1 MSAAVTANA
10 FSCIVAAALVLH
22 YVVEQWLLRR
32 QLRHVEASR
41 ATVPAPFTSKIPLSD
56 HQRAADYTMVRGRF
70 ARVEDFVGL
79 VVTALFLWGGLALL
93 WRATDALAA
102 TPIAREVALLACF
115 GAISS
120 LISIPFNYYSTFH
133 IEERFGFNKTTR
145 TTFWLDLAKGSALAV
160 ALLLPLA
167 ALVFWLMRSAGS
179 LWWLYAWI
187 AFAAF
192 QMLMLLIYPSLIA
205 PLFNKFEPLAQGEVR
220 DAIEALLARAGFAS
234 NGLFVMDGSRRSAH
248 GNAYF
253 TGFGRSKRIVF
264 FDTLLARLDTGE
276 IVAVLA
282 HELGHFRRRHI
293 AKRLALMALAS
304 LSLFALLAWTLTQ
317 PWFFTAF
324 GFAGDTGRSAPGV
337 ALLLFALVLP
347 PLLFW
352 MTPLGAAYS
361 RKHEF
366 EADRYAAEV
375 ANRDQLVSALTKLY
389 RDNASTLTPDR
400 LYSAYHHSHPPAM
413 IRIRALE
420 AH

>member
-145 TTFWLDLAKGSALAV
+145 ATFWPSTRDQIG
-160 ALLLPLA
+160 
-167 ALVFWLMRSAGS
+167 LVMSQFA
-179 LWWLYAWI
+179 
-187 AFAAF
+187 AFAA
-192 QMLMLLIYPSLIA
+192 S
-205 PLFNKFEPLAQGEVR
+205 
-220 DAIEALLARAGFAS
+220 S
-234 NGLFVMDGSRRSAH
+234 N
-248 GNAYF
+248 
-253 TGFGRSKRIVF
+253 
-264 FDTLLARLDTGE
+264 RLTRCLR
-276 IVAVLA
+276 V
-282 HELGHFRRRHI
+282 
-293 AKRLALMALAS
+293 
-304 LSLFALLAWTLTQ
+304 
-317 PWFFTAF
+317 
-324 GFAGDTGRSAPGV
+324 
-337 ALLLFALVLP
+337 
-347 PLLFW
+347 
-352 MTPLGAAYS
+352 
-361 RKHEF
+361 
-366 EADRYAAEV
+366 
-375 ANRDQLVSALTKLY
+375 
-389 RDNASTLTPDR
+389 
-400 LYSAYHHSHPPAM
+400 
-413 IRIRALE
+413 IRIL
-420 AH
+420 